1 MIPISKQIMYKT
13 KWRRLF
19 APTQLSIQGQWL
31 HFQVRTLMTRNNR
44 AHGTDLLVMLCNAAR
59 TAFAVLASQ
68 RLANHA
74 KYTKV
79 LLVKLPLLKQ
89 LVYHDF
95 LLVSTTCLRN
105 KAGVFCHRVDVEICC
120 EAIEHREQY
129 IQNWRR
135 GIGC

>member
-1 MIPISKQIMYKT
+1 M
-13 KWRRLF
+13 
-19 APTQLSIQGQWL
+19 
-31 HFQVRTLMTRNNR
+31 V
-44 AHGTDLLVMLCNAAR
+44 VMLCNAAR

-89 LVYHDF
+89 LVYHGS
-95 LLVSTTCLRN
+95 LLVSTACLRN
-105 KAGVFCHRVDVEICC
+105 KAGVFNHRVDVEICC